1 MQDGRGCGFGHRY
14 GRAYSGGGS
23 HVPGRGSWE
32 DGGGNGRY
40 YSDWCEYID
49 DLRPAA
55 YESGIKPLEFEAM
68 TVQQVAEYLEAYSRK
83 RLDDFKEQAILLQGQ
98 AFQITSGIAQLLDKK
113 AKFRGLDKIYPE
125 LFGKK
130 KIDIS
135 TMTPEQIER
144 ATVNAWSVFLGI

>member
-1 MQDGRGCGFGHRY
+1 
-14 GRAYSGGGS
+14 
-23 HVPGRGSWE
+23 
-32 DGGGNGRY
+32 
-40 YSDWCEYID
+40 
-49 DLRPAA
+49 
-55 YESGIKPLEFEAM
+55 M

-125 LFGKK
+125 LFGKR

>member
-1 MQDGRGCGFGHRY
+1 
-14 GRAYSGGGS
+14 
-23 HVPGRGSWE
+23 
-32 DGGGNGRY
+32 
-40 YSDWCEYID
+40 
-49 DLRPAA
+49 
-55 YESGIKPLEFEAM
+55 M

-83 RLDDFKEQAILLQGQ
+83 R
-98 AFQITSGIAQLLDKK
+98 
-113 AKFRGLDKIYPE
+113 LDKIYPE